1 MTRRLPARA
10 IRFEYRSDMDVCW
23 TPRFP
28 ELAMMANSVSLAM
41 PYVEP
46 YVIASTRAA
55 AEHLDAPTR
64 EAAEAYVAQ
73 EARHHVQHRRFNAL
87 LRARYPGTTRVE
99 GWMAAT
105 YGWLQRSRSVRFNA
119 AFAAG
124 FEIIAYSAARWIE
137 PQVDELF
144 AGAHSEAANLF
155 LWHLA
160 EEVEH
165 KGVAFDVHRA
175 VGGSRITYA
184 TAMLC
189 ALIILG
195 WFTMLGAVVILG
207 RERRLLNPLSWLR
220 ITRWLLSFLFSAG
233 PVMMAS
239 AGRRFHPS
247 SLVDP
252 PRLTAWLTE
261 YDDSTGLLPVFDTGF
276 NRMAA

>member
-1 MTRRLPARA
+1 MTSRLPVRA
-10 IRFEYRSDMDVCW
+10 IRFDYPAGMDVCW

-41 PYVEP
+41 PFVEP
-46 YVIASTRAA
+46 YVIASTKAA
-55 AEHLDAPTR
+55 IGHLD
-64 EAAEAYVAQ
+64 EAARQSAEAYIAQ
-73 EARHHVQHRRFNAL
+73 EARHHVQHRRFNDL
-87 LRARYPGTTRVE
+87 LRARYPRAARVE
-99 GWMAAT
+99 RWMAAT

-124 FEIIAYSAARWIE
+124 FETIAYSAARWIE

-144 AGAHSEAANLF
+144 AGAHTDASNLF

-175 VGGSRITYA
+175 VGGSRTTYVA
-184 TAMLC
+184 AMLC
-189 ALIILG
+189 ALTILG

-207 RERRLLNPLSWLR
+207 RERRLWNPLSWLR

-247 SLVDP
+247 TLVDP
-252 PRLTAWLTE
+252 PRLTAWLAE